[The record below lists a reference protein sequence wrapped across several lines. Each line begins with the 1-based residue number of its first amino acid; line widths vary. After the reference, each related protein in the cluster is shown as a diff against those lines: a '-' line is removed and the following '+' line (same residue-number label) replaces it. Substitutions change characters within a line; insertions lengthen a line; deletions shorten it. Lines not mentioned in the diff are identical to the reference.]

1 MKENH
6 KMIDNEIYD
15 FVYKRYCENCK
26 KAFEERIEHISIR
39 SDSWKLWLEDARED
53 MNILAHYHKNPE
65 NYDESIFHHFT
76 HFSRALHFVDRN
88 DQANYHEAISRA
100 NMK

>member
-1 MKENH
+1 
-6 KMIDNEIYD
+6 MIDNEIYD

-26 KAFEERIEHISIR
+26 KAFEEGIEHISIR

-76 HFSRALHFVDRN
+76 HFSRALYSVDRDN
-88 DQANYHEAISRA
+88 QANYLDSLL
-100 NMK
+100 K